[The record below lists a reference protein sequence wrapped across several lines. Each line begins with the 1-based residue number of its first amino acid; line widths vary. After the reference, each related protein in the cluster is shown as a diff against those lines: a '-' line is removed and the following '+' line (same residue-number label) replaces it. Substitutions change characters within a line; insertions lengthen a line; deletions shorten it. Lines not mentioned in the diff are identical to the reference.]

1 MNSMADL
8 ITFRVRERQA
18 FLFSM
23 KSKWFK
29 EEFPSVKL
37 VPVQF
42 CRSHRSPGRSLAE
55 VARSQQNE
63 PGNFSTVENEK

>member
-23 KSKWFK
+23 KSKCK

-42 CRSHRSPGRSLAE
+42 CRSHRSPGRGLAE